1 MIELITHAIIL
12 AVSLAALAGVSHFTI
27 KSVEDLMEATG
38 LSEASTGFVVLA
50 WMTSM
55 PEVIVAVFAIYQGT
69 PGITVGDI
77 LGSNVFN
84 IGIVIGI
91 MAILGSLKACRTEL
105 LTELVDILF
114 LSSLIPLLLVMFK
127 VASPLVGVILLGIYA
142 FSVYKM
148 TKKRISGTL
157 IPGIQKPNK
166 MTIIAKVV
174 AGIIV
179 VILAARF
186 AVSSASHI
194 AYLLGIPPIL
204 IGAKIIA
211 IGTSLP
217 ELALDLTAA
226 KRGRVE
232 LAIGDV
238 IGSNLTNITLVLGFV
253 LLASPFAVNITTFTE
268 ILPFVLVTTLIL
280 WRCLTKGGISPTG
293 GIVLVIV
300 YILFQAIL

>member
-1 MIELITHAIIL
+1 MIELITHAITL
-12 AVSLAALAGVSHFTI
+12 AVSLAALAGASHFTI
-27 KSVEDLMEATG
+27 KSVEDLMELTG
-38 LSEASTGFVVLA
+38 LSEASTGFAALA

-55 PEVIVAVFAIYQGT
+55 PEMTVAAFAVYQGT
-69 PGITVGDI
+69 PGISVGDI

-84 IGIVIGI
+84 IGIVVGI

-127 VASPLVGVILLGIYA
+127 VASPLVGIMLLGIYA
-142 FSVYKM
+142 FSVYRM
-148 TKKRISGTL
+148 TKRRIPGAL
-157 IPGIQKPNK
+157 VPGIQKPNK
-166 MTIIAKVV
+166 MTIIIK
-174 AGIIV
+174 IIGGMTV
-179 VILAARF
+179 VIVAARF
-186 AVSSASHI
+186 AVLSASYI
-194 AYLLGIPPIL
+194 AYLFGVPPIL

-253 LLASPFAVNITTFTE
+253 LLVSPFAVDITTFTE

-280 WRCLTKGGISPTG
+280 WRYLTKGRISPTG
-293 GIVLVIV
+293 GIVLVMV